1 MHPENESECI
11 CMFEGDRGIRREWH
25 TGRESKWERERE
37 RERAWSSDRQRQ
49 IEIDNALGV

>member
-37 RERAWSSDRQRQ
+37 RESMEQRQ
-49 IEIDNALGV
+49 TKTNRDR

>member
-37 RERAWSSDRQRQ
+37 REHGSATDK
-49 IEIDNALGV
+49 DK